1 MKCNHCGKETA
12 GDSVFCE
19 YCGKQMSKNKF
30 NPQLKRQSIIV
41 CVTVAL
47 GMAICLLM
55 AFATKG
61 GDTFEIQQ
69 ADNALE
75 TTKHIIVY
83 HNAKDYQWFLTQ
95 KFILGSKADEGYNK
109 ASLLKKE
116 TEFVVNTIEK
126 IKKGLII
133 EVDKTYEDDNGSP
146 KTAATVKSPNEKAT
160 TSQFMKENS
169 NASTLQSTIDQYKAN
184 ILKLAKQE
192 DRKRL
197 EKAIGLETQYDYSD
211 ISLSAAILS
220 LNATEIE
227 ILNAESIMLNYLK
240 AGISAEDFRFDQIA
254 VLSVPKSQKVF
265 SGDNY
270 EADIIVAAFDSES
283 RPEVFYKMGV
293 DTLTEAGLAS
303 ATKLEGENGIV
314 KLKIGT
320 SKTGEQKYAGLIK
333 LVGPGGEVR
342 YFGFKN
348 RFTVLPR

>member
-19 YCGKQMSKNKF
+19 HCGKQLSKNNS
-30 NPQLKRQSIIV
+30 NPLPKRQVIIV
-41 CVTVAL
+41 CVAAVL
-47 GMAICLLM
+47 GIAIGLVI
-55 AFATKG
+55 AFVTKG
-61 GDTFEIQQ
+61 SDTVEIQQ
-69 ADNALE
+69 ANNAVE
-75 TTKHIIVY
+75 TTKHSIVY
-83 HNAKDYQWFLTQ
+83 HNANDHQWFLAQ
-95 KFILGSKADEGYNK
+95 KFILGSEVEEIYNK

-116 TEFVVNTIEK
+116 TESLVNTVEE
-126 IKKGLII
+126 IKKNLII

-146 KTAATVKSPNEKAT
+146 KTAATVKSPNERTK
-160 TSQFMKENS
+160 TSRFMKMHS
-169 NASTLQSTIDQYKAN
+169 NASTLQSAIDQYKAT

-197 EKAIGLETQYDYSD
+197 EEAIGLETPYDFSN

-240 AGISAEDFRFDQIA
+240 AGIRAEDFSFDQITG
-254 VLSVPKSQKVF
+254 LSIPKSQQVF
-265 SGDNY
+265 SGDTY
-270 EADIIVAAFDSES
+270 EADIIVAAFDSKS

-293 DTLTEAGLAS
+293 DTLTEADFAS
-303 ATKLEGENGIV
+303 ATKLESENGIV

-320 SKTGEQKYAGLIK
+320 SGTGEQKYAGLIR
-333 LVGPGGEVR
+333 LIGPGGEVR